1 MNFGDIGLPGSG
13 AASSAKY
20 IPGQGAFSIPTG
32 VQRIAEQGLWSTFR
46 FPAAVAITGTQ
57 PRLFSVQLGA
67 VGQGFGSSLS
77 FSETNQQV
85 ANQCPG
91 DETYEI
97 SSLAAEVYGATSVS
111 PLVGDIRLL
120 QRLGAFRWEFGSV
133 YIDVSPLSMVG
144 SGGGIFGATAD
155 AGTPVTFANNGPG
168 TLWMYQSVVISVPST
183 QRFAMILVFGTG
195 GQAAALAPTAEC
207 QVRLTMFNLNR
218 SAVPVA

>member
-1 MNFGDIGLPGSG
+1 MDFGIPGSG
-13 AASSAKY
+13 AASAAKY
-20 IPGQGAFSIPTG
+20 IPGQGAFAIPSG

-46 FPAAVAITGTQ
+46 FPIAVAITGTQ
-57 PRLFSVQLGA
+57 PRFFSVQLGA
-67 VGQGFGSSLS
+67 VGQGYGAALS

-85 ANQCPG
+85 ANQAPG

-97 SSLAAEVYGATSVS
+97 SSLAAEVYGATSVA
-111 PLVGDIRLL
+111 PLGGDVRLL

-133 YIDVSPLSMVG
+133 YIDVAPLSMVG

-155 AGTPVTFANNGPG
+155 AGTPVTFANNGNG

-183 QRFAMILVFGTG
+183 QRFAMILVFGTA
-195 GQAAALAPTAEC
+195 GQGTPLAPVAET
-207 QVRLTMFNLNR
+207 QVRLTMFNLAR

>member
-1 MNFGDIGLPGSG
+1 MNLSGFGIPGSG

-20 IPGQGAFSIPTG
+20 IPGQGAFAIPSG

-57 PRLFSVQLGA
+57 PRFYSVQLGA
-67 VGQGFGSSLS
+67 VGQGFAQALS

-85 ANQCPG
+85 ANQAPG

-97 SSLAAEVYGATSVS
+97 SSLAAEVYGATATA
-111 PLVGDIRLL
+111 PLVGDLRLF

-133 YIDVSPLSMVG
+133 YIDVAPLSMVG
-144 SGGGIFGATAD
+144 AGGGIFGATAD
-155 AGTPVTFANNGPG
+155 TGTPVTFVNNGPG
-168 TLWMYQSVVISVPST
+168 SLWMYQSVVISVPST

-195 GQAAALAPTAEC
+195 GQAAALAPVADT
-207 QVRLTMFNLNR
+207 QVRVTMFNLAR